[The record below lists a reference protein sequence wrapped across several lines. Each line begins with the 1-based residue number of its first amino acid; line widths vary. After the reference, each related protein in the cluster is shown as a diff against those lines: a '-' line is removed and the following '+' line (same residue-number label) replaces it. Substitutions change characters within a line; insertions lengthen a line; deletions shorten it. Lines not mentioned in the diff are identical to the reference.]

1 MGAQSSS
8 EVATGKQG
16 IKKQGQTNI
25 GLVTLASESQA
36 SGFNLLEIATCII
49 AVMIALYLL
58 RWYCVKSRAK
68 KMQRMRE
75 ALASVQVVPNMARLP
90 VLQPPFPA
98 APPPAQLPAYPG
110 LPSEAMGAEI
120 MSNYKP

>member
-25 GLVTLASESQA
+25 GLVTLASENQA

-49 AVMIALYLL
+49 AVLIALYLL

-75 ALASVQVVPNMARLP
+75 ALASVQVVPHMARLP
-90 VLQPPFPA
+90 VLQPPLQA